1 MSKFSQYRELKCG
14 LLKHWICSLVL
25 RLAVSL
31 PHSFILVLLT
41 EHLLCASTVLD
52 TGNRAMKE
60 TDGAHVL
67 MELTPG
73 MLHVVLDSGQC
84 RQDINLGTSGMG
96 YRL

>member
-1 MSKFSQYRELKCG
+1 MRSFKTLDLFSR
-14 LLKHWICSLVL
+14 SSPS
-25 RLAVSL
+25 RFS
-31 PHSFILVLLT
+31 HSFILVLLT

-73 MLHVVLDSGQC
+73 MLHVVLDSSQC